1 MSLLKDYLDSLK
13 YMSLQIRQLS
23 IRVSTSNGL
32 FGVDIAFGMGLCI
45 LHADNTSGKSTCLQS
60 IIFALGL
67 EGMLSPQ
74 RNVPLPSVVTDYL
87 EYDGSNYE
95 VLESEV
101 LLEISNASKTITV
114 RRQIKGNQDINLIT
128 VWEDAILSHPNTSC
142 ISRDYFV
149 RLSGAA
155 SRERGFHYFL
165 AKFVSWELPKV
176 ADYEDKEKPLY
187 VEALFPFLF
196 VEQKHGWSNLRNR
209 FPSYLKIKDLS
220 RRAFE
225 FIFAMDV
232 QGIATQK
239 TLLSQQATS
248 LKSRWSNKVAEFN
261 RLTEGINATISNLP
275 SQPISNWPPTIQPI
289 VLVSRDN
296 NWISIGQSIFD
307 SEENLIVLESQEI
320 PIVSEIS
327 EFINEQLQQKEEEQL
342 NLEIQLRLK
351 LEEIEN
357 GRVNVGAIQ
366 SRISSLEEELSKH
379 KDLQTLSSLGSAKEI
394 QVNTGTCPTCHQHI
408 SDSLISPQIISN
420 PMTIDQNVEFIKEQ
434 LKIFKAMGQSEVQTL
449 EYKTRQ
455 LNIIKN
461 RVAEIREEI
470 RALKTTLTSSNNS
483 PSYFAIEEIIRLKD
497 KIRHIK
503 SVQEQIDILLGS
515 FEPLSDEWNEV
526 QTQLRN
532 LPKGIL
538 PEEDIAKITDLEHIF
553 QQQLREYGFNSLDI
567 NNIKI
572 SDYSYFPEHDGF
584 ELSFDLSASD
594 YIRVIWAY
602 LLGLLEVSRNHQ
614 TNHLGLLILDEPR
627 QQSARETS
635 IEAFLRRASN
645 SLRYNQ
651 QVIVATSESREVLDA
666 HLESIPHT
674 LRRFDRR
681 IIAPIY
687 F

>member
-1 MSLLKDYLDSLK
+1 
-13 YMSLQIRQLS
+13 MSLQIRQLN

-32 FGVDIAFGMGLCI
+32 FGVDIPFAMGLCV

-74 RNVPLPSVVTDYL
+74 RNIPLPSVVTDRL
-87 EYDGSNYE
+87 EYNDRFYE

-101 LLEISNASKTITV
+101 FLEISNASQTITV
-114 RRQIKGNQDINLIT
+114 RRQIKGSQDVSLIT
-128 VWEDAILSHPNTSC
+128 VWEDAMLSHPNVSC
-142 ISRDYFV
+142 VPSDYFV
-149 RLSGAA
+149 RRNGAA

-165 AKFVSWELPKV
+165 ARFVGWELPEV

-187 VEALFPFLF
+187 METLFPFLF

-239 TLLSQQATS
+239 ILLNQQSTS
-248 LKSRWSNKVAEFN
+248 LKSRWSNKVVEFN

-275 SQPISNWPPTIQPI
+275 SQPIAIWPPTIQPI
-289 VLVSRDN
+289 VLISRDN
-296 NWISIGQSIFD
+296 DWISIGQAIFD
-307 SEENLIVLESQEI
+307 SEEHLIALESQEI
-320 PIVSEIS
+320 PVVSEIS
-327 EFINEQLQQKEEEQL
+327 ELVNEQLQLREEERINIEL
-342 NLEIQLRLK
+342 QLRLK
-351 LEEIEN
+351 LEEMEN
-357 GRVNVGAIQ
+357 CRINFGAIQ

-379 KDLQTLSSLGSAKEI
+379 KDLQTLASLGSASEI
-394 QVNTGTCPTCHQHI
+394 QVNSGTCPTCHQHI
-408 SDSLISPQIISN
+408 SDSLISPQEVSN
-420 PMTIDQNVEFIKEQ
+420 PMTIEQNVEFIREQ
-434 LKIFKAMGQSEVQTL
+434 LKIFKAMEQSEVQTL
-449 EYKTRQ
+449 EHKTRQ
-455 LNIIKN
+455 LNIIRR
-461 RVAEIREEI
+461 RVTEIREEI
-470 RALKTTLTSSNNS
+470 RSLKTTLTSSNNS
-483 PSYFAIEEIIRLKD
+483 PSYFAIEERIRLKD

-515 FEPLSDEWNEV
+515 FEPLSDEWNKV
-526 QTQLRN
+526 QIQLRD

-553 QQQLREYGFNSLDI
+553 QEQLREYGFNSLTI

-602 LLGLLEVSRNHQ
+602 LLGLLEVSRDHQ

-666 HLESIPHT
+666 HLSSIPHT
-674 LRRFDRR
+674 LRRFEGR
-681 IIAPIY
+681 IIAPI
-687 F
+687 